1 MNRLPFIHLYL
12 LLCVGVD
19 IISIHSSSEIK
30 GKILLGLLLSPHHL
44 FAGCVYFN
52 CIPANNYCMTI
63 LLFRERVSLSLSRP
77 PSQYVPIPLSLSLS
91 LWCARN
97 RKTALPSTSIQSTL
111 TEFSVTHFY
120 IQTETT
126 DNKSHMT
133 GITISTSSSVV
144 SSIFS

>member
-1 MNRLPFIHLYL
+1 MCCCVWGWILYL
-12 LLCVGVD
+12 YSLRRKSRAHN
-19 IISIHSSSEIK
+19 II
-30 GKILLGLLLSPHHL
+30 GPPTHHL

-63 LLFRERVSLSLSRP
+63 LLFRERVSLSLFFVLPRNM
-77 PSQYVPIPLSLSLS
+77 SLSRSLS
-91 LWCARN
+91 GVHAIGKLHFH
-97 RKTALPSTSIQSTL
+97 PSIQSTL

-133 GITISTSSSVV
+133 GITISTSSVV